1 MPLQTVC
8 NGMFELSISLP
19 QEQVV
24 TRMLMR
30 FWRSNKSL
38 IAFLALMVLFRSAV
52 ADWNVVPSGSM
63 LPTIRE
69 GDRILV
75 DKMAY
80 DLRIPLT
87 HIAIAHLHD
96 PQRGDIVTIDSSAAH
111 ELIVKRLI
119 GLPGDRI
126 AMRNNVLYVNG
137 VRANYQP
144 VQLMPLPGD
153 AFSPGD
159 YLRERFAGVSHVVRL
174 SEISPSPR
182 RSFGPVIVP
191 ANEYLMLG
199 DNRDDSAD
207 SRYFGFFP
215 RKELMGRTRR
225 VAYSLDPDHFYRPR
239 FDRFGAALDGL
250 ARGG

>member
-1 MPLQTVC
+1 MH
-8 NGMFELSISLP
+8 
-19 QEQVV
+19 
-24 TRMLMR
+24 MLAR
-30 FWRSNKSL
+30 VWRDSKSL
-38 IAFLALMVLFRSAV
+38 VAFIFLMVLFRSAI

-87 HIAIAHLHD
+87 HIAIAHLHE

-119 GLPGDRI
+119 GLPGDRV
-126 AMRNNVLYVNG
+126 ALRDNVLYVNG
-137 VRANYQP
+137 ARASYQP
-144 VQLMPLPGD
+144 LAQRPLPGD
-153 AFSPGD
+153 DVSPGD
-159 YLRERFAGVSHVVRL
+159 YLTERFDGVAHDVRL
-174 SEISPSPR
+174 SEIAPSPR
-182 RSFGPVIVP
+182 SSFGPVTVP
-191 ANEYLMLG
+191 AGEYLMLG

-215 RKELMGRTRR
+215 RAELMGRTRR
-225 VAYSLDPDHFYRPR
+225 VAYSLDAAHFYKPR
-239 FDRFGAALDGL
+239 LDRFGARLDQAAAGK
-250 ARGG
+250 